1 MCPECEA
8 RRKLARDA
16 LVKAKIG
23 EALGHVV
30 KGVAE
35 MSGVKE
41 KTGNLEL
48 KAKKFDQGIPRNK
61 PQ

>member
-35 MSGVKE
+35 MAGMKE
-41 KTGNLEL
+41 KTGDQEL
-48 KAKKFDQGIPRNK
+48 KAKEVDRKTPRNK
-61 PQ
+61 SE

>member
-23 EALGHVV
+23 EALGHVA

-35 MSGVKE
+35 LAGVRE
-41 KTGNLEL
+41 KTGSQELRTKNTDHDKPNLQSE
-48 KAKKFDQGIPRNK
+48 
-61 PQ
+61 